1 MNPMNQM
8 NQMSQMNQM
17 NPMSQMNQINPMNQM
32 NQMNQMNVVGMNP
45 GAGGSVGG
53 VPMVNNGSMAP
64 RNDGITNIPE
74 IMINN
79 LNTYIYDYFLK
90 RGYHDCARALLKD
103 ESIKLNTEPPIK
115 TSPGQRREAEVNGVE
130 GDVMMTDGK
139 DGEKVRIPDDLPRPN
154 LFSEGQQSSFLLD
167 WFSLFWEFFWS
178 QRKKGNSTDVRQY
191 LQHTQNLMRIREQQ
205 QNQML
210 RNQQQM
216 MPGQIGRLNNIR
228 GGNGMVPANLQKTVL
243 QNNTGG
249 FSQQQLAQIQKNQHM
264 QMMQMQREHSDIDMN
279 GHRPQSP
286 SSAENAP
293 SPSKRPRLENGP
305 MNGQQLAP
313 NGRGQGQAMP
323 GQPNP
328 ALLMQNGLTP
338 RPMNP
343 NQFGAFQQTG
353 PAAQQPKSIQG
364 MPNGLMNPGVMPN
377 QADLVPMPDGQGMY
391 QMNGDFYAN
400 GQMAQVRAGVQ
411 TPGGQHGNHA
421 LQDYQMQ
428 LMLLEQQNKRRLM
441 MARQE
446 QDSMAR
452 GPDGQ
457 PLPGQ
462 QPGQQMPPGTSP
474 QGSRT
479 GASPNPN
486 DQMKRG
492 TPKITQSGL
501 PGSPSAPDAMMQGRG
516 SPASMTFTGQM
527 PPEMAPQFFMK
538 GMQDGMQ
545 VPNGMRPPS
554 SNPAYSGPQM
564 GQPISAGAANRMP
577 NGGWQPQQGGQ
588 PMLPQQS
595 PVIQQNATGTPQGA
609 NSMPPPQAPPTVNA
623 GRQPPPSPQTGAAPP
638 PTPQPGTKPAP
649 KKKEP
654 KDRAKRPNKKTAA
667 AAAAAAAN
675 TAATPSSEVEH
686 PPTPTP
692 STPITPQHH
701 QSFNKPG
708 ANATTG
714 APQQPTSAP
723 AQQTL
728 VQPPPPDQTQQSFND
743 LNIPDPSAFSLDFSA
758 LENPDIL
765 ENFDFD
771 TFLNTDTDTA
781 GFGFDPS
788 ITYPDGVETGA
799 DNGL

>member
-1 MNPMNQM
+1 
-8 NQMSQMNQM
+8 
-17 NPMSQMNQINPMNQM
+17 
-32 NQMNQMNVVGMNP
+32 MNQMNVGAINP
-45 GAGGSVGG
+45 GVGGPVGG
-53 VPMVNNGSMAP
+53 VPMINNGSMAP
-64 RNDGITNIPE
+64 RNDGNMNNLPE
-74 IMINN
+74 VMVNN

-90 RGYHDCARALLKD
+90 RGYHDCARALVKD

-115 TSPGQRREAEVNGVE
+115 TSPGQRREGEVNGVD
-130 GDVMMTDGK
+130 GDAMMTDGK
-139 DGEKVRIPDDLPRPN
+139 DGDKLKIPDDLPRPN
-154 LFSEGQQSSFLLD
+154 LSSEGQQSFLLD

-178 QRKKGNSTDVRQY
+178 QRKKGNSADVRQY

-205 QNQML
+205 QNQMF

-216 MPGQIGRLNNIR
+216 MPGQMGRLNNMR
-228 GGNGMVPANLQKTVL
+228 GNGMIPANLQKTAL

-249 FSQQQLAQIQKNQHM
+249 FSQQQFAQLQKNQQM

-293 SPSKRPRLENGP
+293 SPSKRPRLEGGP

-343 NQFGAFQQTG
+343 NQFGAFQQSG
-353 PAAQQPKSIQG
+353 PAAQPKSIQG

-377 QADLVPMPDGQGMY
+377 QGDLVPMPDGQGMY
-391 QMNGDFYAN
+391 PMNNDFYGTN

-446 QDSMAR
+446 QDSMNR

-462 QPGQQMPPGTSP
+462 QGQQPPGQMPPGTSP

-486 DQMKRG
+486 DQMKRN
-492 TPKITQSGL
+492 TPKIAQSGL
-501 PGSPSAPDAMMQGRG
+501 PGSPNAPDAMMQGRG
-516 SPASMTFTGQM
+516 SPGSMNFTGQM

-538 GMQDGMQ
+538 NMQDGMQ
-545 VPNGMRPPS
+545 GPNGMRPPS
-554 SNPAYSGPQM
+554 SNPAFSGPQM
-564 GQPISAGAANRMP
+564 GQAIPAGGPNRMP

-588 PMLPQQS
+588 PMVPQQS
-595 PVIQQNATGTPQGA
+595 PIIQQPPTTGTPQSVG
-609 NSMPPPQAPPTVNA
+609 SMPPPQAPPAANA
-623 GRQPPPSPQTGAAPP
+623 GRQPPPSPQTGAAAP
-638 PTPQPGTKPAP
+638 PTPQQGTKPAP
-649 KKKEP
+649 KKKES
-654 KDRAKRPNKKTAA
+654 KEARKRPTKKGAA

-675 TAATPSSEVEH
+675 TAATPSSEAEQ
-686 PPTPTP
+686 PATPTP
-692 STPITPQHH
+692 ATPITPQHH
-701 QSFNKPG
+701 QSFNKSG

-728 VQPPPPDQTQQSFND
+728 VQPPPPDQTQQTFGD
-743 LNIPDPSAFSLDFSA
+743 LTMPDPSTFSLDFSA

-799 DNGL
+799 ENGL

>member
-1 MNPMNQM
+1 
-8 NQMSQMNQM
+8 
-17 NPMSQMNQINPMNQM
+17 
-32 NQMNQMNVVGMNP
+32 MNQMNVPAMNP
-45 GAGGSVGG
+45 GVGGPVGG

-64 RNDGITNIPE
+64 RNDGSMNNLPE
-74 IMINN
+74 LMINN

-90 RGYHDCARALLKD
+90 RGYHDCARALVKD

-115 TSPGQRREAEVNGVE
+115 TSPGQRREGEVNGVD

-139 DGEKVRIPDDLPRPN
+139 DGDKLKIPDDLPRPS
-154 LFSEGQQSSFLLD
+154 LSSEGQQSSFLLD

-178 QRKKGNSTDVRQY
+178 QHKKGNNTDVRQY
-191 LQHTQNLMRIREQQ
+191 LQHTQNMMRIREQQ
-205 QNQML
+205 QNQMF

-216 MPGQIGRLNNIR
+216 MPGQMGRLNNMR
-228 GGNGMVPANLQKTVL
+228 GNGMVPANLQKTVL

-249 FSQQQLAQIQKNQHM
+249 FAGQSDTDAFYSSQQQFAQLHKNQQL
-264 QMMQMQREHSDIDMN
+264 QMMQMQREHSDVDMN

-286 SSAENAP
+286 SSTENAP
-293 SPSKRPRLENGP
+293 SPAKRPRIEGGP

-343 NQFGAFQQTG
+343 NQFGAFQQSG
-353 PAAQQPKSIQG
+353 PAAQPKSIQVYAQNLALHHSRSAMNNQG

-391 QMNGDFYAN
+391 PMNGDFYSAN

-462 QPGQQMPPGTSP
+462 QGQQPGQMPPGTSP

-486 DQMKRG
+486 DQMKRN
-492 TPKITQSGL
+492 TPKIAQSGL

-516 SPASMTFTGQM
+516 SPASMNFTGQM

-538 GMQDGMQ
+538 NMQDGMQ
-545 VPNGMRPPS
+545 GPNGMRPPS
-554 SNPAYSGPQM
+554 SNPAFSGPQM
-564 GQPISAGAANRMP
+564 GQPIPAGGANRMP

-588 PMLPQQS
+588 PMVPQQS
-595 PVIQQNATGTPQGA
+595 PIIQPPTTGASQSV
-609 NSMPPPQAPPTVNA
+609 NSMPPPQAPPTANA
-623 GRQPPPSPQTGAAPP
+623 GRQPPQSPQTGAAAP
-638 PTPQPGTKPAP
+638 PTPQPATKAAP
-649 KKKEP
+649 KKKEA
-654 KDRAKRPNKKTAA
+654 KGAKRPNKKTA

-675 TAATPSSEVEH
+675 TAATPSSEAEQ

-692 STPITPQHH
+692 ATPITPQHH
-701 QSFNKPG
+701 QSFNKSG

-723 AQQTL
+723 TQQSL
-728 VQPPPPDQTQQSFND
+728 VQPPPPDQTQQSFSD
-743 LNIPDPSAFSLDFSA
+743 LTMPDPSTFSLDFSA

-799 DNGL
+799 ENGL

>member
-1 MNPMNQM
+1 
-8 NQMSQMNQM
+8 
-17 NPMSQMNQINPMNQM
+17 
-32 NQMNQMNVVGMNP
+32 MNP
-45 GAGGSVGG
+45 GVGGPVGG

-64 RNDGITNIPE
+64 RNDNMHNIPE
-74 IMINN
+74 VMINN

-90 RGYHDCARALLKD
+90 RGYHDCARALVKD

-115 TSPGQRREAEVNGVE
+115 SSPGQRREGDVNGVE

-139 DGEKVRIPDDLPRPN
+139 DGDKLKIPDDLPRPS
-154 LFSEGQQSSFLLD
+154 LGSEGQQSSFLLD
-167 WFSLFWEFFWS
+167 WFSMFWEFFWS
-178 QRKKGNSTDVRQY
+178 QRKKGNSNDVRQY
-191 LQHTQNLMRIREQQ
+191 LQHTQNMMRIREQQ
-205 QNQML
+205 QTQLL
-210 RNQQQM
+210 RNQGQM
-216 MPGQIGRLNNIR
+216 MPGQIRQMNNIR
-228 GGNGMVPANLQKTVL
+228 GNGMVPPNMKPTVL
-243 QNNTGG
+243 QNNTLNTGG
-249 FSQQQLAQIQKNQHM
+249 FLTNAGYLDTDIFYSSQQQLAALQKNQQI
-264 QMMQMQREHSDIDMN
+264 QMMQMQREHSDMDMN
-279 GHRPQSP
+279 GHRPPSP

-293 SPSKRPRLENGP
+293 SPSKRPRLEQNGP

-328 ALLMQNGLTP
+328 MMMQNGLTP

-343 NQFGAFQQTG
+343 NQFGAFQQAG
-353 PAAQQPKSIQG
+353 PAQQPKSIQVYAQNLALHHSRSAMNNQG
-364 MPNGLMNPGVMPN
+364 IPNGMMNPGVMPN

-391 QMNGDFYAN
+391 PMTGDFYGAN

-446 QDSMAR
+446 QDSMTR

-457 PLPGQ
+457 PIPGQ
-462 QPGQQMPPGTSP
+462 QGQQAGQQMPPGTSP

-516 SPASMTFTGQM
+516 SPASMGFTGQM

-538 GMQDGMQ
+538 GMEGGMQ
-545 VPNGMRPPS
+545 GPNGMRPPS
-554 SNPAYSGPQM
+554 SNPAFSGPQM
-564 GQPISAGAANRMP
+564 GQPIPAGGANRMP
-577 NGGWQPQQGGQ
+577 NGGWQPQQGNQ
-588 PMLPQQS
+588 PMVPQQS
-595 PVIQQNATGTPQGA
+595 PIIQQPTTGTPQSV
-609 NSMPPPQAPPTVNA
+609 NSMPPPQAPPNANA
-623 GRQPPPSPQTGAAPP
+623 GRQPPPSPQNANAAP
-638 PTPQPGTKPAP
+638 PTPQPSTKATT
-649 KKKEP
+649 KKKDP
-654 KDRAKRPNKKTAA
+654 KDRAKRPTKKSAA

-675 TAATPSSEVEH
+675 TTATPSSEAEH

-692 STPITPQHH
+692 STPITPVHH

-708 ANATTG
+708 AGASTG

-723 AQQTL
+723 TQQTL
-728 VQPPPPDQTQQSFND
+728 VQPPPDQNQQSFND
-743 LNIPDPSAFSLDFSA
+743 LSIPDPSAFSLDFSA

-799 DNGL
+799 ENGL